1 MNSLRRLGASVP
13 GAFGFPLGA
22 ALAVLVTIALAVDH
36 GTAHPAWAM
45 IASAATV
52 VVLSVLTTPVAV
64 LGTAVLSWFLLEG
77 FVVGRE
83 GQVAPN
89 LGSLRAAGVL
99 VLTALACVALT
110 TTVRTL
116 TNLVPAP
123 VRRPATESV
132 PANG

>member
-1 MNSLRRLGASVP
+1 MNSLRRLGTSVP
-13 GAFGFPLGA
+13 GSFGFPLGA
-22 ALAVLVTIALAVDH
+22 ALAVLVTIALVVDRLS
-36 GTAHPAWAM
+36 AHSAWAV
-45 IASAATV
+45 IALAVTVAGLSA
-52 VVLSVLTTPVAV
+52 LTTPAAV

-83 GQVAPN
+83 GQVS
-89 LGSLRAAGVL
+89 LTVGSLRAAGVL
-99 VLTALACVALT
+99 VLTALACGALT

-123 VRRPATESV
+123 ARRTTTKSV